1 MAGKSSLPS
10 ARFFVTIGGYK
21 ESDEMK
27 TGIDASKLVSMLL
40 ELVTA
45 VCMVTGITL
54 TAQMGGGFMG
64 GGTAFL

>member
-1 MAGKSSLPS
+1 
-10 ARFFVTIGGYK
+10 
-21 ESDEMK
+21 MK

-64 GGTAFL
+64 GGTAFCISPCSPTSGSARRAPSFLY